1 MSSFPY
7 NVEVAMKRLA
17 VRWHEKLVLAAI
29 ILSCGLVM
37 QADPPVRNHVKNV
50 SNPGRNWKSD
60 TGTPVAQQ
68 MRSGKLHKMRD
79 QVASR

>member
-1 MSSFPY
+1 
-7 NVEVAMKRLA
+7 MKRLT

-37 QADPPVRNHVKNV
+37 QADPPAHKHAKNV

-60 TGTPVAQQ
+60 TGTRVAQQ
-68 MRSGKLHKMRD
+68 MRSAKASKMRE